1 MHGRSSNEI
10 IIAGYYE
17 NACRELAKVRSVID
31 VKEILNSAIG
41 MKAYAAQ
48 AKNKQ
53 LLIESI
59 EVREIATR
67 KIGWC
72 IDQQRQTV
80 GLSKG
85 AREKGTNRGMTR
97 VEKNPASFSEADRRV
112 AATTGLS
119 KNPVLY
125 PREELVMNK
134 LQPFTEVPR
143 VIRALDRLD
152 EQIKGAKTMSEIEA
166 VIVEAKIIQKRYFAV
181 KEVGD
186 KAGRIW
192 IFAESRLAAELA
204 MIGKAKG
211 TRGQFAGKEAGSG
224 KGTGKVLAVLKPHRQ
239 NETPTRAELGISKKR
254 SALAAKLNEIPEA
267 RRDRY
272 ISELAEE
279 EKPIN
284 PNTLVQ
290 KHRQHNKTEQKRQLL
305 AAVFS
310 AKGPFDVVVTD
321 PPWNMQKI
329 DRDVRPNQDAFDYP
343 TMTLDEIVEHWQAEI
358 EPKLKENVHTFWWT
372 TEKYLPACIAMLPLL
387 GQKYVLTMVWHKPG
401 GFQPIDL
408 PQYNAEFIVYARKG
422 APIFTDTKNFFV
434 CNSWPRSEH
443 SRKPKEFYQLIARV
457 TAGSRLDVF
466 ARETHKGFA
475 QYGNETSKFERDAA
489 E

>member
-1 MHGRSSNEI
+1 
-10 IIAGYYE
+10 
-17 NACRELAKVRSVID
+17 
-31 VKEILNSAIG
+31 
-41 MKAYAAQ
+41 
-48 AKNKQ
+48 
-53 LLIESI
+53 
-59 EVREIATR
+59 
-67 KIGWC
+67 
-72 IDQQRQTV
+72 
-80 GLSKG
+80 
-85 AREKGTNRGMTR
+85 
-97 VEKNPASFSEADRRV
+97 
-112 AATTGLS
+112 
-119 KNPVLY
+119 
-125 PREELVMNK
+125 
-134 LQPFTEVPR
+134 
-143 VIRALDRLD
+143 
-152 EQIKGAKTMSEIEA
+152 
-166 VIVEAKIIQKRYFAV
+166 
-181 KEVGD
+181 
-186 KAGRIW
+186 
-192 IFAESRLAAELA
+192 
-204 MIGKAKG
+204 
-211 TRGQFAGKEAGSG
+211 
-224 KGTGKVLAVLKPHRQ
+224 
-239 NETPTRAELGISKKR
+239 
-254 SALAAKLNEIPEA
+254 
-267 RRDRY
+267 
-272 ISELAEE
+272 LAEE

-466 ARETHKGFA
+466 ARESHKGFA